1 MRRQLRFIERAWW
14 PCIVLASAHSYADAP
29 EQGQAPGNAASV
41 KAVTA
46 TAPTVLIGITAPAKS
61 ASVASI
67 HPARIARIFVKE
79 GAFAKEGAL
88 LVQLS
93 DDVQRAR
100 VAVSSADADM
110 RSEIDLTQ
118 ARWRQARS
126 ESTRLERLH
135 GGASASSKELEDARL
150 QQELRRLELEIA
162 RHKQDK
168 AQRSLA
174 REHAVLEEYRIRAPF
189 SGYVSHQMKFVGES
203 VDQLE
208 PILTIVQLDPLHV
221 TVDCPLEL
229 AESLRPGNVIR
240 VVPVTPIWEPRIGK
254 AVLVHKVAD
263 GASQTFRVRIA
274 VDNHD
279 GQWMAGLKVRV
290 EFSATAVAAI
300 SHKSWERKPV
310 GARLHE

>member
-1 MRRQLRFIERAWW
+1 MAMRRQSRLITQVWY
-14 PCIVLASAHSYADAP
+14 PCIALLSVQSYADAP
-29 EQGQAPGNAASV
+29 EQNQPRATAVPAA
-41 KAVTA
+41 
-46 TAPTVLIGITAPAKS
+46 APTVLIGITAPAKS
-61 ASVASI
+61 ASLASV
-67 HPARIARIFVKE
+67 HPARIAHIFVTE
-79 GAFAKEGAL
+79 GAFAEEGAL

-93 DDVQRAR
+93 DDVQQAR

-110 RSEIDLTQ
+110 TSEIDLTET
-118 ARWRQARS
+118 RWRQARS

-135 GGASASSKELEDARL
+135 GGASASSKELEDARI
-150 QQELRRLELEIA
+150 QQELRRLEFEIA

-168 AQRSLA
+168 ALRALA
-174 REHAVLEEYRIRAPF
+174 REHAVLDEYRIRAPF
-189 SGYVSHQMKFVGES
+189 SGYVAHQMKFVGET

-208 PILTIVQLDPLHV
+208 PILTIAQLDPLHV

-229 AESLRPGNVIR
+229 ARSLRPGNTIR

-290 EFSATAVAAI
+290 EFSATAVTAI
-300 SHKSWERKPV
+300 SPRS
-310 GARLHE
+310 